1 MRRTPPADEDEG
13 VAMDE
18 PPPRLRVGVVGVGR
32 AGSVMAAALDRAGH
46 RVVAAHAV
54 SDASRARAEALIG
67 EAELLDVPE
76 VFERSDLVLLSVPD
90 DVLTGLVAG
99 AAEAGYVHPGQFVVH
114 CSGRYGIA
122 VLDPATEVGA
132 LPLALHPVMTLNG
145 VTLDLQRLS
154 GCPFG
159 VTSPP
164 VLRPVAEALVVEMG
178 GEPVWIDEEQRTL
191 YHAALA
197 TASNHLVTLTVEAM
211 ELLTAAGVDEPGR
224 LLAPLMGASL
234 DNALQLGVAG
244 LTGPVVRGDSGT
256 VAGHVE
262 AVGQHSAQAKAAY
275 VAMARLTA
283 DKALAAGRLQPAQAE
298 ALLDVLADPETRS

>member
-1 MRRTPPADEDEG
+1 
-13 VAMDE
+13 MDE
-18 PPPRLRVGVVGVGR
+18 PAARLRVGVVGVGR

-54 SDASRARAEALIG
+54 SEASRSRAESLIG
-67 EAELLDVPE
+67 EAELVSVPE
-76 VFERSDLVLLSVPD
+76 VFSRSDLVLLSVPD
-90 DVLTGLVAG
+90 DVLAGLVAG
-99 AAEAGYVHPGQFVVH
+99 VAEAGHIRPGQFVVH

-122 VLDPATEVGA
+122 VLDPATTVGA

-145 VTLDLQRLS
+145 VSLDLQRLS

-159 VTSPP
+159 VTAPS

-197 TASNHLVTLTVEAM
+197 TASNHLVALTAEAM
-211 ELLTAAGVDEPGR
+211 ELLTVAGVAEPGR

-234 DNALQLGVAG
+234 DNALHLGVAG

-256 VAGHVE
+256 VADHVA
-262 AVGQHSAQAKAAY
+262 AVAEHSAQSKAAY
-275 VAMARLTA
+275 LAMARLTA
-283 DKALAAGRLQPAQAE
+283 DKALAAGRLRPAQAE
-298 ALLDVLADPETRS
+298 ALLDVLADPEAHP